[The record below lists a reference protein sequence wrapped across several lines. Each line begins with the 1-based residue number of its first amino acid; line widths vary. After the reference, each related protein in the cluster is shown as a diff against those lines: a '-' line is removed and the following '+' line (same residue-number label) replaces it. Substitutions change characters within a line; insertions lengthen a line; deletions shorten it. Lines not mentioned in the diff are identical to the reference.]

1 MQIQYIAHATFT
13 IDLND
18 GRRIIIDPY
27 LGMSFQGRFNY
38 PPYPTQADFAVIT
51 HDHLDHNYLGD
62 IRNIPVVVRNNWHD
76 DRLDI
81 RSITVFHDKF
91 GGTKFGGTVNMKII
105 QADGIRLCHMGDCGE
120 ILSDEQI
127 QAIGDI
133 DILLIPVGG
142 FYTID
147 GDEAA
152 DLANRIHAKT
162 TIPCHYITPRCSLK
176 LEGPE
181 KFLARYEHFKRLND
195 SKFNAESL
203 PDGVVFV
210 PSLY

>member
-13 IDLND
+13 IDLSD

-38 PPYPTQADFAVIT
+38 PSYPTKADFAVIT

-62 IRNIPVVVRNNWHD
+62 ICNIPVVIRNNWHD

-81 RSITVFHDKF
+81 RTITVFHDKF
-91 GGTKFGGTVNMKII
+91 GGTKFGGTVGMKII
-105 QADGIRLCHMGDCGE
+105 QADNIRLCHMGDCGE
-120 ILSDEQI
+120 ILSDDQI
-127 QAIGDI
+127 ALLGPL

-152 DLANRIHAKT
+152 ALAKRINAT
-162 TIPCHYITPRCSLK
+162 TIIPCHYITPRCSLK

-181 KFLARYEHFKRLND
+181 RFLSHFDRVHKLSD
-195 SKFNAESL
+195 SKFNAECL
-203 PDGVVFV
+203 PAGVVWV

>member
-1 MQIQYIAHATFT
+1 MRIQYIAHATFT
-13 IDLND
+13 LDLND

-38 PPYPTQADFAVIT
+38 PPYSTRADFAVIT

-62 IRNIPVVVRNNWHD
+62 LTNIPVVVRNNWHD
-76 DRLDI
+76 DALDI
-81 RSITVFHDKF
+81 RTVTVFHDKF
-91 GGTKFGGTVNMKII
+91 GGTKFGGTVGMKII
-105 QADGIRLCHMGDCGE
+105 EADGIRLCHMGDCGE
-120 ILSDEQI
+120 ILSDAQI
-127 QAIGDI
+127 ESLGDI

-152 DLANRIHAKT
+152 DLASRIHAKT
-162 TIPCHYITPRCSLK
+162 TIPCHYITPKCALV

-181 KFLARYEHFKRLND
+181 RFLARFDDFKKLD
-195 SKFNAESL
+195 SSTVNAECL
-203 PDGVVFV
+203 PAGVVWM